1 MKQLDASEVPLH
13 KLFSSDY
20 EFRIPDY
27 QRPYAWRTEQAEQ
40 LLADLE
46 DTLDRAD
53 DEPYFLGSIVL
64 VRQPGAPLA
73 DVIDGQQRLTTLT
86 ILLAVL
92 RDLTDNEQLRDN
104 LSTMLREPGN
114 LVVGLA
120 PKPRLRLRERDAE
133 FFRQHVQ
140 EGALQDL
147 LDLKPDALKTDA
159 QGNIRGNAAVLHQT
173 LRTWPEARRLQ
184 LVKMMAARTFLVVVS
199 TEDLASAHRIFSVM
213 NARGLDL
220 SPSDIFKARVIGELP
235 EAVAEEYDDRWEGA
249 EERLGRAEF
258 ADLFLHLRVI
268 FAKERAK
275 RELLKEFPEQVL
287 NQYLPERRKEFVD
300 DVLVPYA
307 DSYDVLQSQ
316 TYSAVS
322 GAEQVNQWLRRLSQL
337 DNNDWKP
344 PALWALR
351 HHGDDPGWLAQFLRR
366 LERLAATLF
375 IRRTYATPRALRYAE
390 LLREL
395 DRNAGLDAAAL
406 QLTPEEKADVRAR
419 LDGDLYLSGQ
429 TRKYVLLRLDETLA
443 DQPGVVYQHK
453 VVTVEHVLPQNP
465 RPGSQWRRDFTDEQ
479 RRTWTHRLANLV
491 LLNRTKNSQAQNYDF
506 DVKKSKYFTGGQGV
520 AIFALTSQVLQ
531 QATWTPAVLEERQ
544 RHLLDVL
551 VKEWELT

>member
-1 MKQLDASEVPLH
+1 
-13 KLFSSDY
+13 
-20 EFRIPDY
+20 
-27 QRPYAWRTEQAEQ
+27 
-40 LLADLE
+40 
-46 DTLDRAD
+46 
-53 DEPYFLGSIVL
+53 
-64 VRQPGAPLA
+64 
-73 DVIDGQQRLTTLT
+73 
-86 ILLAVL
+86 VL

-235 EAVAEEYDDRWEGA
+235 EAVAEEYADRWEGA

-465 RPGSQWRRDFTDEQ
+465 RPGSQRRRDFTDEQ